1 MTKNVIPTSFIAC
14 RSVTHCDS
22 DHVAVTGVMSRK
34 TPLRCGFMM
43 ARGPRLRTMAPVAA
57 LPLPLLVSAGAA
69 APTDFAPATVLAAVA
84 MAICGISATAA
95 TATGSTHTMMA
106 AAALRMWQALSC
118 CGGDSHSSVHVA
130 SATPGAA
137 TARCA
142 LQLPLYRD
150 SSDETRPPVH
160 WQHWQAVLLQC

>member
-84 MAICGISATAA
+84 MASCGISATAA

-118 CGGDSHSSVHVA
+118 CGVTVTVQCTWLQPRRGHCA
-130 SATPGAA
+130 LRAAA
-137 TARCA
+137 TS
-142 LQLPLYRD
+142 LYN
-150 SSDETRPPVH
+150 
-160 WQHWQAVLLQC
+160 